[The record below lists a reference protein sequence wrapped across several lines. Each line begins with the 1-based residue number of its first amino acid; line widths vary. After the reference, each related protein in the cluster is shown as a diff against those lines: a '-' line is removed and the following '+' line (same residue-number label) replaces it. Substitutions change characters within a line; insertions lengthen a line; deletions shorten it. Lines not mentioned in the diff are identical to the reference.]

1 MEKRPL
7 NQLQEKKSLSC
18 TTLVRSISLS
28 SFFFSE
34 PFDAA
39 SWMLVGLAA
48 VQISA
53 FSIFL
58 FEWLSPAGY
67 DMKVRIKGG
76 FPAYFSTL
84 IKFPRNNQKLFNFMT
99 TSILPFFVI
108 KKVKSSSSPSQ
119 LATFSDFS
127 VPSEL
132 WDALCQWSPQSYI
145 SLKLI
150 TTSLQRDNRM
160 IDSGVK
166 WPLLV
171 LVCDISRAN
180 RSFFLREAFFVRL
193 ASVHAGHLG
202 W

>member
-84 IKFPRNNQKLFNFMT
+84 IKFPRNNKKIFNFMT

-108 KKVKSSSSPSQ
+108 KKVKFFSFTIGHFFWLLGPIRVMRCTLSMVPTVLYFPKTNHYKSS
-119 LATFSDFS
+119 
-127 VPSEL
+127 
-132 WDALCQWSPQSYI
+132 
-145 SLKLI
+145 K
-150 TTSLQRDNRM
+150 
-160 IDSGVK
+160 G
-166 WPLLV
+166 
-171 LVCDISRAN
+171 
-180 RSFFLREAFFVRL
+180 
-193 ASVHAGHLG
+193 
-202 W
+202 

>member
-76 FPAYFSTL
+76 FPTYFSTL
-84 IKFPRNNQKLFNFMT
+84 IKFPKNNKKFFNFMT

-180 RSFFLREAFFVRL
+180 RRFFLREAFVDSL
-193 ASVHAGHLG
+193 ALVHAGHLFF
-202 W
+202 

>member
-67 DMKVRIKGG
+67 DMKVRIRRGISYSYI
-76 FPAYFSTL
+76 FDTHIRFLRY
-84 IKFPRNNQKLFNFMT
+84 NQKFFNFFM
-99 TSILPFFVI
+99 TSILLPFVI

-127 VPSEL
+127 VP
-132 WDALCQWSPQSYI
+132 
-145 SLKLI
+145 
-150 TTSLQRDNRM
+150 
-160 IDSGVK
+160 
-166 WPLLV
+166 
-171 LVCDISRAN
+171 
-180 RSFFLREAFFVRL
+180 
-193 ASVHAGHLG
+193 
-202 W
+202 